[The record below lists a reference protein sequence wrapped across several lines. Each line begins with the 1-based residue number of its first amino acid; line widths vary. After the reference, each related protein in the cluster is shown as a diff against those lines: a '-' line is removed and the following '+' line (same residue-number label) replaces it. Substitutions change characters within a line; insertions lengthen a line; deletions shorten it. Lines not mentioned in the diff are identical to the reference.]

1 MVNEFSI
8 LINSGCSGTI
18 FGIYLV
24 DSQTPSVKDVLKPGR
39 QMVSAGYCMY
49 GSSSNMVISMGHGV
63 NGYTLD
69 NVSLAS
75 LDVEHPP

>member
-1 MVNEFSI
+1 MAYI
-8 LINSGCSGTI
+8 RGTI

-24 DSQTPSVKDVLKPGR
+24 DSDKPSVKDVLKPGR

-49 GSSSNMVISMGHGV
+49 GSSSNIVISMGHGV

-69 NVSLAS
+69 IVIQTPGNYSERIAYIFLR
-75 LDVEHPP
+75 